1 MSLSLLVFDV
11 GRGLCVAIRTP
22 NNHLV
27 VIDCGCSEHSW
38 PIQTLSQYSNF
49 WTGREG
55 HALTQLIITHP
66 HTDHIA
72 DITRV
77 TALMPPSI
85 IVRRQDINWKRLTAG
100 KPPSAALA
108 HYAQHYL
115 APNYSEPVPPSTAP
129 FWGDGMTLYTY
140 CLHEPTAS
148 AVSKTDNAYINNTSL
163 VIVLKYRGYTV
174 VVHGD
179 IESEGLNALLLQE
192 AGLRALVAGNI
203 GLFGQQVSGVDFLI
217 APHHGHPSGFSGTWF
232 LFTGPTRVSN
242 IVSERRLRVGEDPK
256 QAEIDSRYSD
266 AKYSLGANA
275 QNRRMVST
283 KGGQAVAV
291 SIHDDGKWSWNIET

>member
-1 MSLSLLVFDV
+1 MSLSLLLFDV

-27 VIDCGCSEHSW
+27 VIDCGCSDDVS
-38 PIQTLSQYSNF
+38 PIRILSQCSSF

-72 DITRV
+72 DIAQV

-85 IVRRQDINWKRLTAG
+85 IVRRQDIDWKRLIGG
-100 KPPSAALA
+100 KPPSAAFT

-115 APNYSEPVPPSTAP
+115 APNYSEPVPPVTAP
-129 FWGDGMTLYTY
+129 IWGDGMTLWFYS
-140 CLHEPTAS
+140 LREATA
-148 AVSKTDNAYINNTSL
+148 ARVSKTDNAYINNTSL
-163 VIVLKYRGYTV
+163 VTIVKYRGYTI

-179 IESEGLNALLLQE
+179 IEAEGLDELLLQE
-192 AGLRALVAGNI
+192 PGLRTLVARNQ

-217 APHHGHPSGFSGTWF
+217 APHHGHASGFSSIWF
-232 LFTGPTRVSN
+232 LFTGPTRICN
-242 IVSERRLRVGEDPK
+242 IVSERRVSPGEDPK
-256 QAEIDSRYSD
+256 QAEIDNRYSD

-275 QNRRMVST
+275 QDRKMVST
-283 KGGQAVAV
+283 KGGQFIGVF
-291 SIHDDGKWSWNIET
+291 IHDDGKWSWNITA